1 MLFFRT
7 NYFSNYATSS
17 WKKKAI
23 PTGNIR
29 YMKQEIYDT
38 RNFFL
43 RNDNSQTFA
52 EYHLGYI
59 FEFSKELSC
68 SKLSCSKNYAF
79 TNRGNNILRSRL
91 YRVLHA
97 IERW

>member
-1 MLFFRT
+1 MEKE
-7 NYFSNYATSS
+7 SNTHRKYT
-17 WKKKAI
+17 I
-23 PTGNIR
+23 HETGNIR
-29 YMKQEIYDT
+29 YMKI
-38 RNFFL
+38 FL